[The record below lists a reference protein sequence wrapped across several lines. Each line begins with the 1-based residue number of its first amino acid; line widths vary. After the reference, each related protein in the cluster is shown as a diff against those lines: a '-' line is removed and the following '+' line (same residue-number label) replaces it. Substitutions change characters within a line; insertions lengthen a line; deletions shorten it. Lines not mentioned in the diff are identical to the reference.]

1 MSFRNSIERRWLGLA
16 IGMAL
21 TASACGSHAVPA
33 AAQSPTEA
41 KAPVVDTVPQNR
53 DADDTARFLAGM
65 PGKAGSPYKEL
76 ESSPAWQEHRQV
88 VDKAWS
94 GTESSLIAGLG
105 EFQKQELGASP
116 LDTAPVFYPFGG
128 PDAMTPVLFFPR
140 SPSYVMVA
148 LEPAGTLPTPAKL
161 EKKNLGQFLPSL
173 RDTMGSV
180 LGRSFFITREMDRQF
195 RGQVTDGLMIPIL
208 QILVRTGHTINGVR
222 YVTLNEAGE
231 PVERPAE
238 WHTANKHGNRGFEL
252 SYRTDSDGSQ
262 HHLSYYSVN
271 LDDQHLA
278 DNLAFRKFAE
288 RLKGSTTMFKAT
300 SYMTHNKEFSS
311 IRDISL
317 SISGAILQDDSG
329 LPYNLFD
336 AATWKVQLYGEY
348 TQPYGSF
355 HFRVQKDLRQAYQNV
370 GVKPLPMR
378 IGYGYGKMASNLLLA
393 RRSGS

>member
-1 MSFRNSIERRWLGLA
+1 MNLGMNRKRNWLGLA
-16 IGMAL
+16 IGTVLIAIG
-21 TASACGSHAVPA
+21 CSHPA
-33 AAQSPTEA
+33 PTAAQAQSTTPA
-41 KAPVVDTVPQNR
+41 QAVDPVPQHR
-53 DADDTARFLAGM
+53 EADDTARFLAGM
-65 PGKAGSPYKEL
+65 PGKPGSAYAQL
-76 ESSPAWQEHRQV
+76 EATPAWQEHRQLM
-88 VDKAWS
+88 DKAWS

-105 EFQKQELGASP
+105 EFQKQELAGAP
-116 LDTAPVFYPFGG
+116 LATAPVFYPFGG
-128 PDAMTPVLFFPR
+128 PDAMTPVLCFPN
-140 SPSYVMVA
+140 SASYVMVA
-148 LEPAGTLPTPAKL
+148 LEPPGTLPTPAKL
-161 EKKNLGQFLPSL
+161 EKKNLALYLPSL

-180 LGRSFFITREMDRQF
+180 LGRSFFVTREMDRQF

-208 QILVRTGHTINGVR
+208 QILVRTGHTINGFR

-238 WHTANKHGNRGFEL
+238 WHTANKHGNKGFEL
-252 SYRTDSDGSQ
+252 SYVTNADGSV

-271 LDDQHLA
+271 LDNKHLD
-278 DNLAFRKFAE
+278 DNFAFRKFADK
-288 RLKGSTTMFKAT
+288 LKGSTTMFKAT
-300 SYMTHNKEFSS
+300 SYMTHDKEFSI

-317 SISGAILQDDSG
+317 SISSAILQDDSG

-336 AATWKVQLYGEY
+336 ASKWNVQLYGEY

-355 HFRVQKDLRQAYQNV
+355 HFRVQKDLRQAYQNA